1 MQNLSTHYQQLLGL
15 ASPWKVDHV
24 DLSIPNKQVMVK
36 LLYTGKSVRCPE
48 CGESCAIYDHAP
60 EQKWRHLDTMQFETV
75 LIARIPRCNCKQHGV
90 KTAGVP
96 WADKHTRFTLMFEGF
111 VVELLQHCSNTRA
124 VSNMLGLNW
133 HAVNQIMRRAVAR
146 GLKRRDMEAVDHLG
160 IDEKSFRAGQQYV
173 TLCYDLTG
181 GRVLEVVENRTT
193 EATEQLLGS
202 LTENQR
208 STVKAV
214 ALDMWQPFASAVGKL
229 IPGADIV
236 HDRFHISKYLNE
248 AVDTIR
254 RQESRKLNE
263 SGNKTLNGSR
273 YAWLRNPENMT
284 DKQRASFDELMTC
297 ELKTGTAWSLKNI
310 FRAFWRFTCPDSAD
324 YFFTYWCG
332 VVDRSELK
340 PLIAVKDM
348 LVRHKDNIFNYF
360 KHRVSNAVSEG
371 LNSKIQVIKASA
383 RGFHSFESYRTR
395 ILFYCAKLNMAIS

>member
-1 MQNLSTHYQQLLGL
+1 MSGMQSILCHLRSCSRTEVASSGYHAIRNRPDSPNTSLQLQ
-15 ASPWKVDHV
+15 AAWSQD
-24 DLSIPNKQVMVK
+24 
-36 LLYTGKSVRCPE
+36 
-48 CGESCAIYDHAP
+48 
-60 EQKWRHLDTMQFETV
+60 
-75 LIARIPRCNCKQHGV
+75 
-90 KTAGVP
+90 
-96 WADKHTRFTLMFEGF
+96 
-111 VVELLQHCSNTRA
+111 
-124 VSNMLGLNW
+124 
-133 HAVNQIMRRAVAR
+133 
-146 GLKRRDMEAVDHLG
+146 
-160 IDEKSFRAGQQYV
+160 
-173 TLCYDLTG
+173 
-181 GRVLEVVENRTT
+181 
-193 EATEQLLGS
+193 LGS
-202 LTENQR
+202 LSDNQR

-214 ALDMWQPFASAVGKL
+214 APDMWQPFAKAVANL

-254 RQESRKLNE
+254 RQESCKLNE

-348 LVRHKDNIFNYF
+348 LVRHKANLFNYF

-383 RGFHSFESYRTR
+383 RGFHSFKSYRTR

>member
-15 ASPWKVDHV
+15 PSPWKVDHV
-24 DLSIPNKQVMVK
+24 DLSIPDKQVTVK
-36 LLYTGKSVRCPE
+36 ILYTGKSVQCLE
-48 CGESCAIYDHAP
+48 CGASFAIYDHAP

-96 WADKHTRFTLMFEGF
+96 WAEKHSRFTLMFEGF
-111 VVELLQHCSNTRA
+111 VVELLQHCSNTNA
-124 VSNMLGLNW
+124 VSNMLGLSW

-146 GLKRRDMEAVDHLG
+146 GLKLRDMEA
-160 IDEKSFRAGQQYV
+160 
-173 TLCYDLTG
+173 
-181 GRVLEVVENRTT
+181 VENRTT

-202 LTENQR
+202 LTDNQR

-214 ALDMWQPFASAVGKL
+214 ALDMWHTFAKAVTNL
-229 IPGADIV
+229 VPGADIV
-236 HDRFHISKYLNE
+236 HDRFHISKYLNN

-254 RQESRKLNE
+254 SQESRKLNE
-263 SGNKTLNGSR
+263 SGDKTLNGSR

-348 LVRHKDNIFNYF
+348 LVRHKNNLFNYC
-360 KHRVSNAVSEG
+360 KHRISNAVSEG

-383 RGFHSFESYRTR
+383 RGFHSFESCRNR